1 MGQDHVRCPLQC
13 FIVAAFKTIALLG
26 GTQHRARFR
35 QEVLCRF
42 QGRVVLIFEDDIDAD
57 DEVLQGVKPGEPG
70 IVHDQLQQLS
80 RRGDAPVDAF
90 IGDLFGDDEG
100 LVQAKQAV
108 AEVLEAAAQTVRNRI
123 RSRPGRTCH
132 IPPILTDPQLQATVV
147 PTTGMTPDPGPMLR
161 PSWILY
167 RRVFARIESSVGGG
181 PHFFVRPRR
190 RREDDQG
197 FLLEAEALT

>member
-1 MGQDHVRCPLQC
+1 MRRPDFTRRVAVTGLGIVSPVGTDVPTAWDNLINGRSGLKTITYWDPNVVECHASGEVHDFDANKWMDFKAVRRTDKNVV
-13 FIVAAFKTIALLG
+13 FGVAA
-26 GTQHRARFR
+26 
-35 QEVLCRF
+35 
-42 QGRVVLIFEDDIDAD
+42 
-57 DEVLQGVKPGEPG
+57 
-70 IVHDQLQQLS
+70 
-80 RRGDAPVDAF
+80 
-90 IGDLFGDDEG
+90 
-100 LVQAKQAV
+100 AKQAV

-123 RSRPGRTCH
+123 LSRPGRTCH

-167 RRVFARIESSVGGG
+167 RRVFARIESSARGG

-190 RREDDQG
+190 RRDENQG